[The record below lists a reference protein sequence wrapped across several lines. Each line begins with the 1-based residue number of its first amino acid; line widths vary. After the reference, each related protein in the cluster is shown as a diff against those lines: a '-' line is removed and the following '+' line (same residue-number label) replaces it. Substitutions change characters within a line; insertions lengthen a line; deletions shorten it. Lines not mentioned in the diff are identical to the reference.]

1 MMRAV
6 AFAAVCAAA
15 VLLGGCATG
24 VQPDDPYAIKLDQVA
39 QRVDRLDR
47 ILNNQSLA
55 GLSQRLDSIES
66 QVRDLRGQVQELAHE
81 IDESNSRERNLYQD
95 LDRRLRALET
105 ATPGATPGGANGAA
119 GGQAAPGATTQQT
132 AREVYDHAFNLLQQ
146 GNYDQAEQAFGDF
159 LAKYPSGPLTD
170 NAYYWLGETRYVS
183 RNFKGAIESFQKVV
197 TDFPQSQKVPGA
209 LLKMGYS
216 YDELS
221 QWNDARQALEK
232 VVQGYPQSTEARLAR
247 DRLKQMKN
255 QGH

>member
-6 AFAAVCAAA
+6 AFAAACAAA

-24 VQPDDPYAIKLDQVA
+24 VQPNDPYAIKLDRIS

-105 ATPGATPGGANGAA
+105 ATPGVTPGGTSSAA
-119 GGQAAPGATTQQT
+119 GGQAPPGPAQQS
-132 AREVYDHAFNLLQQ
+132 ARETYDHAFNLLQQ
-146 GNYDQAEQAFGDF
+146 GNYDQAEKAFGDF

-183 RNFKGAIESFQKVV
+183 RDFKSAIDAFQKVV
-197 TDFPQSQKVPGA
+197 NDFPQSQKVPGA

-232 VVQGYPQSTEARLAR
+232 VVQSYPQSTEARLAR

-255 QGH
+255 RGH